1 MKINKFLAVLF
12 TGTVML
18 SGCSSTSNDTASV
31 LNNTVNVT
39 ITPNV
44 KYDQYFSPDVS
55 GSQVTYKTQ
64 NVLDKISSGRTSS
77 RGKDL
82 NWYSQYLSNGVMEDI
97 KEIFVSEIESSFEKQ
112 IVMEAGLSEEEAFE
126 QLGKIFPSIDA
137 TFMMWKRPWQPG
149 NGPRVVDNVPQ
160 KMSVAMKPLGDK
172 SAEYVLKKDLI
183 TTYFIYSMTGEN
195 SRNATTKGSL
205 EVTLHAEIQRNDVG
219 EYTALLTVKNVNIE
233 PPKAKGE
240 VITEIFFAGDKFLE
254 GVDGYN
260 LSVDVNVENPLSRY
274 LSKIEEVAQE
284 FFEERN
290 QEIVSKW
297 NSIGDAVWGMR
308 EHNNYTIGEKVC
320 DKRNRIGNIEVVGPE
335 NFKIWWESRVIA
347 PQGYFFGGLTIEG
360 IDINNPEQLSF
371 RTENINEQEWV
382 KKGKFSA
389 CSFIN
394 S

>member
-1 MKINKFLAVLF
+1 MKINIFLAALF

-18 SGCSSTSNDTASV
+18 SGCNSTANDTASV

-39 ITPNV
+39 ITQNV
-44 KYDQYFSPDVS
+44 KYDRYLSPDVS
-55 GSQVTYKTQ
+55 GTQVTYKTQ
-64 NVLDKISSGRTSS
+64 NVLDKISSGRTS
-77 RGKDL
+77 RYGRDL

-97 KEIFVSEIESSFEKQ
+97 KEIFISEIESNFEEK
-112 IVMEAGLSEEEAFE
+112 IVIEAGLSEKEVFE
-126 QLGKIFPSIDA
+126 QLAKIFPSIDA
-137 TFMMWKRPWQPG
+137 TFMMWKKPWQPG
-149 NGPRVVDNVPQ
+149 NGPRVVGSVPQ
-160 KMSVAMKPLGDK
+160 KLSVTVNPLGDK

-195 SRNATTKGSL
+195 SRNLTTTGSL
-205 EVTLHAEIQRNDVG
+205 EVTLHAKVQRNEVG
-219 EYTALLTVKNVNIE
+219 DYAALLTVKDVNIE

-240 VITEIFFAGDKFLE
+240 VITEISFAGDKFLK
-254 GVDGYN
+254 GIDGYN
-260 LSVDVNVENPLSRY
+260 LSVDVKVENPLSSY

-284 FFEERN
+284 FFEKRN

-308 EHNNYTIGEKVC
+308 EHDNYAIGEKVC
-320 DKRNRIGNIEVVGPE
+320 DKKNRIGNIEVVGPK

-360 IDINNPEQLSF
+360 IDIDNPEQLSF